1 MSGVG
6 CLNLH
11 VGCFDLNVWR
21 LAVGCL
27 DLDVWI
33 LVWMFGCWM
42 FGFWFGLLDVLM
54 LDVGCWMLG
63 EYLYVG
69 SQQACST
76 SKSPA

>member
-33 LVWMFGCWM
+33 LVWMLGVWIWIFGCLDFGLDCWM
-42 FGFWFGLLDVLM
+42 F
-54 LDVGCWMLG
+54 
-63 EYLYVG
+63 
-69 SQQACST
+69 
-76 SKSPA
+76 